1 MQGFMSLESSGGVV
15 VSSER
20 GLTEASYGAK
30 N

>member
-1 MQGFMSLESSGGVV
+1 VSLGSSGGVV
-15 VSSER
+15 GSSER